1 MSVSW
6 NTYVYKYMCVYT
18 HTHTHTHTHTPIL
31 LILTT
36 YYKVG
41 SSLMITFVD
50 EETETRSNH
59 ATWP

>member
-1 MSVSW
+1 MYI
-6 NTYVYKYMCVYT
+6 NTCAYT
-18 HTHTHTHTHTPIL
+18 HTRTHTHTHTPIL